1 MGGTA
6 VAHFPVR
13 HDWTWQSMAACR
25 GMDTAIFYH
34 PENERGPTRHRR
46 DWEAKRICQRCRV
59 VGPCLQWALE
69 TREPYGVWG
78 GMSVEERQAI
88 QSGQRLA

>member
-1 MGGTA
+1 MGGAA

-13 HDWTWQSMAACR
+13 PGWTWQSMAACR

-46 DWEAKRICQRCRV
+46 DWEAKRICQGCRV
-59 VGPCLQWALE
+59 VGPCLQSALE

-78 GMSVEERQAI
+78 GMSVEERQAM
-88 QSGQRLA
+88 QSEQRLA

>member
-25 GMDTAIFYH
+25 GMDTAISYH

-78 GMSVEERQAI
+78 GMSVEERQAME
-88 QSGQRLA
+88 SGQRLA

>member
-1 MGGTA
+1 MGGAA

-13 HDWTWQSMAACR
+13 PDWTWQSMAACR
-25 GMDTAIFYH
+25 GMDTAFFYH

-46 DWEAKRICQRCRV
+46 DWEAKRICRRCRV

-78 GMSVEERQAI
+78 GMSVEERQAM

>member
-1 MGGTA
+1 MGGAA

-78 GMSVEERQAI
+78 GMSVEERLAM
-88 QSGQRLA
+88 QSEQRLA

>member
-59 VGPCLQWALE
+59 VGPCLQWARE

-78 GMSVEERQAI
+78 GMSVEERQAM

>member
-13 HDWTWQSMAACR
+13 PDWTWQSMAACR

-46 DWEAKRICQRCRV
+46 DWEAKRICQSCRV

-78 GMSVEERQAI
+78 GMSVEERQAM
-88 QSGQRLA
+88 QSRQHLA

>member
-1 MGGTA
+1 MGGAA

-13 HDWTWQSMAACR
+13 PDWTWQSMAACR

-69 TREPYGVWG
+69 TSEPYGVWG
-78 GMSVEERQAI
+78 GMSVEERQAM
-88 QSGQRLA
+88 QSEQRLA